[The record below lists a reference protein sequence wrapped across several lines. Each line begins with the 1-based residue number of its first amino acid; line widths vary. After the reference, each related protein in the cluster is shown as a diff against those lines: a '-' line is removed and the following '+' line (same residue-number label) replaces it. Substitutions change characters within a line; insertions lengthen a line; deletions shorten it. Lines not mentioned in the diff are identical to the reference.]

1 MRPTA
6 PSAITVFAPAG
17 LPEVVAGSD
26 LAALVVAAVAA
37 DPLGPLQAGD
47 VVVVTSKVVSKADGL
62 VRPAGQRDAVI
73 EEQTERTVARRGPTR
88 IVRTHH
94 GLTIAAA
101 GVDNSNVAPE
111 VVLVLPADPDASA
124 AQLHRDLTGR
134 TGLPLAVVVSDTAGR
149 AWRMGQTDQAIGA
162 AGLRVLESYA
172 GRQDAYGND
181 LQVTAMAVAD
191 EIAGAADL
199 AKGKL
204 AGRPVAVVRGL
215 GHLLADPAEP
225 DGRAADLLRPPE
237 QDMFARG
244 TRESVLM
251 AVLVATGQGDRYE
264 ELVALE
270 EPERSAAVLAGAVRA
285 GHASSPETA
294 DLLRAVLA
302 AAARVPRPGPRR
314 RPGHPG

>member
-1 MRPTA
+1 MSVP
-6 PSAITVFAPAG
+6 AITVFAPAG
-17 LPEVVAGSD
+17 VPEVEPGTD
-26 LAALVVAAVAA
+26 LAAMVLAAVAG

-62 VRPAGQRDAVI
+62 VRAAGQRDAVI

-94 GLTIAAA
+94 GLTLAAA
-101 GVDNSNVAPE
+101 GVDSSNVAPE
-111 VVLVLPADPDASA
+111 VLLVLPGDPDARA
-124 AQLHRDLTGR
+124 AELHRDLTDR
-134 TGLPLAVVVSDTAGR
+134 TGLPLAVVLSDTAGR
-149 AWRMGQTDQAIGA
+149 AWRIGQTDHAIGA
-162 AGLRVLESYA
+162 AGLRVLERYA

-204 AGRPVAVVRGL
+204 AGRPVAVLRGL
-215 GHLLADPAEP
+215 GHLLDDSTGP
-225 DGRAADLLRPPE
+225 DGRAADLQRPTE

-264 ELVALE
+264 EVVALE
-270 EPERSAAVLAGAVRA
+270 EPDRSAAVLAGAVRA
-285 GHASSPETA
+285 GTALLPEA
-294 DLLRAVLA
+294 AELLSAVLA
-302 AAARVPRPGPRR
+302 AANGEPPPPGPSM
-314 RPGHPG
+314 HPGQPG